1 MVPLNNS
8 VHARLS
14 STQSSVSSTQSSA
27 SSEDGARVLVE
38 RDQTGVVK
46 VILNRPS
53 KLNALDMKMFTE
65 ICEVAT
71 KLKEDKSVRVIILS
85 GAGRAFCSGLDVV
98 SVSSNPFN
106 FEKLLA
112 KPAGTAITNLAQDV
126 GYLWREIPVP
136 VIAVLHG
143 VCLGGGLQIALGAD
157 IRLSTAD
164 CKLSVMEAKWGLIP
178 DMSARY
184 PHILLLLGPSV
195 ALIPGLVRA
204 QHNPARAGP
213 RGCRKGAYFH
223 WPRYPWRGGCL
234 PPVLPLALALALR
247 LPAARIHPASPQPP
261 SSLAFPLR
269 PT

>member
-1 MVPLNNS
+1 M
-8 VHARLS
+8 
-14 STQSSVSSTQSSA
+14 
-27 SSEDGARVLVE
+27 LVE

-53 KLNALDMKMFTE
+53 KLNALDMKMFNE
-65 ICEVAT
+65 SCEVAT
-71 KLKEDKSVRVIILS
+71 RLKEDKSVRVIILS

-98 SVSSNPFN
+98 SVASNPFN

-112 KPAGTAITNLAQDV
+112 KPAGTAITNIAQDV

-178 DMSARY
+178 DMSASITLRE
-184 PHILLLLGPSV
+184 
-195 ALIPGLVRA
+195 LVRA
-204 QHNPARAGP
+204 DVAKELTFTGRVIRGEEAARLGLVTRVETDPAA
-213 RGCRKGAYFH
+213 AAA
-223 WPRYPWRGGCL
+223 
-234 PPVLPLALALALR
+234 ALALEMVARSPDAIASAKQLYQRSWVADERTALEEETKLQR
-247 LPAARIHPASPQPP
+247 ALLPSWNQAAASAGSLGVKLPYAARRDDYDPP
-261 SSLAFPLR
+261 R
-269 PT
+269 G